1 MHGLKPVLAAA
12 ALGLLAACM
21 GSGDKT
27 IAEYCANPGNAG
39 KDTCKLNADIQGT
52 RSSLG
57 ARIDQTDRA
66 VGQARSLAEGAGA
79 AAGRAQATADAA
91 LARQDG
97 IYCET
102 RTIQRADTGTCSPG
116 YLLVGCTQSRF
127 TYRAGVPTVMRD
139 INDQQCRFATR
150 VLEMKV
156 RCCMVGN
163 QAAPQ
168 VAAPPPARRH
178 LPPRPTSQTRA
189 TS

>member
-1 MHGLKPVLAAA
+1 MHGLKSAFAAAAAAA
-12 ALGLLAACM
+12 ALGLVTGCM

-27 IAEYCANPGNAG
+27 IAEYCANPGNAN
-39 KDTCKLNADIQGT
+39 KDTCKLNADIQET
-52 RSSLG
+52 RSALG
-57 ARIDQTDRA
+57 ARIDRTERT
-66 VGQARSLAEGAGA
+66 VGEARNLAEGAA
-79 AAGRAQATADAA
+79 AAATRAQQSADAA

-127 TYRAGVPTVMRD
+127 TYRAGGPTVMRD
-139 INDQQCRFATR
+139 INDQQCRFAQR

-163 QAAPQ
+163 RALPQ
-168 VAAPPPARRH
+168 VAAQPPARRY
-178 LPPRPTSQTRA
+178 LQPRRPTS
-189 TS
+189 

>member
-1 MHGLKPVLAAA
+1 MHGLKFALAAA
-12 ALGLLAACM
+12 AVGLLTACM

-27 IAEYCANPGNAG
+27 IAEYCANPSNAN

-52 RSSLG
+52 RSTLG
-57 ARIDQTDRA
+57 ARIDRTDRTA
-66 VGQARSLAEGAGA
+66 GEARGLAESA
-79 AAGRAQATADAA
+79 AAAATRAQQTADAA

-116 YLLVGCTQSRF
+116 YLLVGCSQSRF
-127 TYRAGVPTVMRD
+127 TYRSGGPTVMRD

-168 VAAPPPARRH
+168 VAAPPPGRRY
-178 LPPRPTSQTRA
+178 LQPRRPTS
-189 TS
+189 